1 MFRTSMRKD
10 ISFLIDDI
18 NIYYFFD
25 EIRFYVQNYS
35 HRLKYN
41 KLLKKPYNKF
51 YKAINLG

>member
-1 MFRTSMRKD
+1 MRKD